1 MPQRKTNKDTRGV
14 SDAQKL
20 RIMRR
25 DGYMCVY
32 CGAQGKDANL
42 EIDHRVPHSKGGDN
56 HISNLYTACHP
67 CNHKKGTQTWNP
79 HAHYQ
84 PNEVDPR
91 ERNKAMRTSPL
102 DGVFVHVLKQSDPNK
117 IPGEPINVK
126 EIDRQGQV
134 LGIFQDEHMA
144 VQLFSFFDGRPTN
157 VQLFP
162 IEYATNNQMIFYYD
176 DIEMNFAFENMI
188 DN

>member
-1 MPQRKTNKDTRGV
+1 MPQRKINKDTRGV

-20 RIMRR
+20 RVMRR
-25 DGYMCVY
+25 DGYKCVY
-32 CGAQGKDANL
+32 CGTQGEDANL
-42 EIDHRVPHSKGGDN
+42 EIDHRIPHSKGGNN
-56 HISNLYTACHP
+56 HISNLYTACQP

-79 HAHYQ
+79 HANYQ
-84 PNEVDPR
+84 PNEVGPR
-91 ERNKAMRTSPL
+91 ERSKAMRTSPL
-102 DGVFVHVLKQSDPNK
+102 DGVFVHVLKQPDTNQ
-117 IPGEPINVK
+117 NVK

-134 LGIFQDEHMA
+134 LGIFQDEHLA

-176 DIEMNFAFENMI
+176 DIEMNFAYENMI